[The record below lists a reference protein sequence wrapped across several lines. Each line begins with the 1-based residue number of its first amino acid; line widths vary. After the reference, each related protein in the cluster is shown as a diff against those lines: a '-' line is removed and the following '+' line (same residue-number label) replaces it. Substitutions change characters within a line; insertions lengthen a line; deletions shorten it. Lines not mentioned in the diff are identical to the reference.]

1 MKSLFA
7 KLLLIALFFAS
18 CHHPLVLQQKTHQL
32 YTINNTGKLDSN
44 LVKML
49 APYKV
54 GVDTQMNVVIGHTDI
69 PLTKAQP
76 ESTLGNF
83 MADAQLIAAQKLDRK
98 VVASFVNYGGIRINY
113 IAPGVLTRGKMFE
126 LMPFD
131 NTVTIL
137 EVSGELLKRLCNHI
151 AKGKGWPVAGITFK
165 IKDKE
170 AQDILL
176 NGRPINDNVIYKITL
191 SDYLA
196 RGGDN
201 CDFFELLKK
210 RYTSIFL
217 RDALIEYVQQLE
229 LQHLPLH
236 PNLEK
241 RIEYVE

>member
-1 MKSLFA
+1 MKSLFT
-7 KLLLIALFFAS
+7 KLLLSVFLFAS
-18 CHHPLVLQQKTHQL
+18 CHHPLVLQKEKHQL
-32 YTINNTGKLDSN
+32 YTISNTGKADSN
-44 LVKML
+44 LMKML

-54 GVDTQMNVVIGHTDI
+54 GVDTQMNVVIGHTDM

-83 MADAQLIAAQKLDRK
+83 MADAQLIAAQKLDPK
-98 VVASFVNYGGIRINY
+98 VAASFVNYGGVRISY
-113 IAPGVLTRGKMFE
+113 IAPGTITRGKMYE

-131 NTVTIL
+131 NTVTII
-137 EVSGELLKRLCNHI
+137 EVSGELLKQLCGHI
-151 AKGKGWPVAGITFK
+151 AKGKGWPVAGISFK

-176 NGRPINDNVIYKITL
+176 NGKPVNDNIVYKITL

-201 CDFFELLKK
+201 CDFLEPLKK

-217 RDALIEYVQQLE
+217 RDALIEYVHHLE
-229 LQHLPLH
+229 EQHLPLH
-236 PNLEK
+236 PQLEK
-241 RIEYVE
+241 RITYVE